1 MQKTILYS
9 LAFIAL
15 GLGAGSLGPT
25 LPALAAQAHV
35 ELSQASNLFV
45 ARSLG
50 TMFGS
55 WLMGGVYDRRAG
67 HPLLAVSLL
76 GLAVAL
82 ALMPLGSVLWV
93 LLAVSAFLGVSS
105 ASINVGGNAMIV
117 QEHGDRVRPFL
128 SAMHFA
134 FGLGGFLAPL
144 LIARFIT
151 RPDGLQWS
159 YWALALAT
167 LPALALVL
175 LARSP
180 VPHAHHAR
188 VASAPLPVFTLAL
201 FVLYFFL
208 EVGAEAS
215 VMGWYF
221 TYAVRRGVD
230 AQTAAFMNS
239 GFWGMFSLG
248 RLTTI
253 WTARRL
259 GAGRLVA
266 GHLAVTLLITVT
278 LLIFPASPPML
289 WFGALGMGLAIGPVF
304 PNTFGLAQR
313 IVGLSGR
320 VTGWLLVG
328 SAAAGLFWP
337 WLVGQFFE
345 SRGPQVLLWTATI
358 NLLGAFAV
366 LAVVVMRARKQN
378 ETVSDDELEM
388 PLEP

>member
-1 MQKTILYS
+1 MPKTLLYS

-55 WLMGGVYDRRAG
+55 WLMGGIYDRRAG
-67 HPLLAVSLL
+67 HPLLAASLL

-82 ALMPLGSVLWV
+82 ALMPLGSMLWM
-93 LLAVSAFLGVSS
+93 LIAVSAFLGIAS

-117 QEHGDRVRPFL
+117 QEHGNRVRPFM

-144 LIARFIT
+144 LVAQFIT
-151 RPDGLQWS
+151 RPAGLHLS
-159 YWALALAT
+159 YWMLAAAT
-167 LPALALVL
+167 LPVIGFVFT
-175 LARSP
+175 ARSP
-180 VPHAHHAR
+180 VPHQQQPR
-188 VASAPLPVFTLAL
+188 ISAATLPVFILAL

-208 EVGAEAS
+208 EVGAESS

-221 TYAVRRGVD
+221 SYAVRRGVD
-230 AQTAAFMNS
+230 AQTAAYLNS
-239 GFWGMFSLG
+239 GFWGAFSVG

-253 WTARRL
+253 WTSARL
-259 GAGRLVA
+259 GAARLIGGHLVA
-266 GHLAVTLLITVT
+266 TLLIVIA
-278 LLIFPASPPML
+278 LLSFPATPALL

-345 SRGPQVLLWTATI
+345 SRGPQVLLWIVVVDLIGA
-358 NLLGAFAV
+358 LLVLAAV
-366 LAVVVMRARKQN
+366 LMWSTQSLPSASEAQ
-378 ETVSDDELEM
+378 
-388 PLEP
+388 